1 MIETIIKSAIG
12 VIVSGALG
20 YCISKI
26 KSYKNAI
33 KEKEQ
38 EKDLLK
44 EAMMTMLQGSL
55 TNTFYVYEE
64 LGKIPDYVYKNWLNQ
79 KKIYEELGGND
90 YIHVL
95 ADKMK
100 KWNFEKTDILK

>member
-1 MIETIIKSAIG
+1 MVETIIKSAIG

-20 YCISKI
+20 FCISKI
-26 KSYKNAI
+26 KSYKKTI
-33 KEKEQ
+33 KTKEE

>member
-1 MIETIIKSAIG
+1 MVETIIKSAIG
-12 VIVSGALG
+12 VIISGALG
-20 YCISKI
+20 FCISKI
-26 KSYKNAI
+26 KDYKKTI

>member
-1 MIETIIKSAIG
+1 MVETIIKSAIG
-12 VIVSGALG
+12 VIISGALG

-90 YIHVL
+90 YIHIL

>member
-90 YIHVL
+90 YIHIL

>member
-26 KSYKNAI
+26 KEYKKTI

-95 ADKMK
+95 AEKMK

>member
-1 MIETIIKSAIG
+1 MVETIIKSAIG

-44 EAMMTMLQGSL
+44 EAMMTMLQGSF

>member
-1 MIETIIKSAIG
+1 MLETIIKSAIG

-26 KSYKNAI
+26 KGYKKTI
-33 KEKEQ
+33 QEKEQ
-38 EKDLLK
+38 QKDLLK

-90 YIHVL
+90 YIHLL
-95 ADKMK
+95 AEKMR
-100 KWNFEKTDILK
+100 KWNFEKTDIL

>member
-12 VIVSGALG
+12 VIISGALG

-90 YIHVL
+90 YIHIL

>member
-1 MIETIIKSAIG
+1 MVETIIKSAIG

-26 KSYKNAI
+26 KEYKKTI